1 MDKKMSIF
9 SDCQI
14 VLDLT
19 TSVNFKKKTE
29 IRKIITNNGGVISYI
44 VTKKS
49 THVVCNDPEK
59 ADISYKCKMATKYGL
74 PVVSLDYIHDCVD
87 QGRLLNTD
95 NYILVGKTKSQEF
108 SSGKIT
114 ASKYQSKE
122 PKKKKFKIDP
132 KNVKVW
138 KTEDKNAP
146 EYNEKDYE
154 VAKYAIFQKY
164 DKLKE
169 TTLFYN
175 LEIHVADPVDLNRSD
190 CYRFRVF
197 SHHGSTAE
205 IERGVT
211 ECRYVATSDDALHVY
226 TYLHTEQTR
235 PPYNMDIIYQPL
247 SRKIGSTNFQKMVEI
262 YGMDSRP
269 LSPSTVELIEHI
281 WKEATG
287 EIEQV
292 ISVPLQSIKLEQ
304 IEKAEA
310 ILLMIKDCKD
320 DSRVV
325 KLFEEFYEALPHKN
339 KNQPVSSQRRSWLS
353 KKQDICQMIKDMV
366 AVSESTNWS
375 TRSSTEAKYK
385 ALRCRLDGLEITD
398 TEYKQIKEHIIQS
411 LKQGSP
417 EINISNVFCVH
428 RQVEEDNFRKDL
440 RPQKLLFHA
449 SKVQNFVGILS
460 RGLLLPK
467 IIVDDFGGTRT
478 DAGMLGNGVYFA
490 SSASTSIQYS
500 DQSKCKGTRMML
512 VSNVALGNCKDFTEY
527 HKDLQGPPE
536 GYESCHGVASSEDQP
551 SEFKDDEYVIYNTNQ
566 QIVEY
571 LVEFSMEGDIKQS
584 FNIESMSTM
593 EEDVD
598 LDVNQQIDLKDVSGI
613 KNPMDKVEPGLVS
626 TSGESCVLKSVHIR
640 AQLMDLASKVV
651 VLQEYHNTSTSTLEA
666 KYVFPLDDMAAV
678 CGFEAFINGKHIVG
692 EVKEKETAHKEY
704 KKAISEGHGA
714 YLMDQDE
721 ETPDVFTVSVGNL
734 PPGCVAL
741 IKITYVSELQVEGEL
756 INFTIPGSVAPW
768 KQEASNTEGDDSC
781 TIKVSIQMPFDIRTV
796 TCPTHKIMKKS
807 TATRCTVSMTE
818 GQTISDGFQ
827 LLIGLAEIHV
837 PRMWVEVDNEGKQTE
852 AAMLTFYP
860 EFEAAEDNE
869 TEIILVLDLSNSM
882 KGKALLEAK
891 KILLLTLNHLSAH
904 TLFNIVL
911 FGTCYRELFPTGQ
924 KKSKSTLKIAEQFV
938 KDIQANMGSTEVYR
952 PLHSFF
958 LLKPENSLRNVFILS
973 DGHINNEETTL
984 KAVRD
989 NCQHTRI
996 FTFGVS
1002 AIANK
1007 HVLKAMSRL
1016 GAGSFEYFDS
1026 QSKSK
1031 WENKVKSQI
1040 QKTSQPVL
1048 TSVSVAWQQFDTP
1061 PPVQAPQ
1068 QITALFNGSR
1078 LVVYGFVSNCKMAT
1092 LKAEIG
1098 GQEISTVV
1106 STSELSTTQGQNLH
1120 RLTAKAII
1128 RDWEDGV
1135 LSPDSIDHQLK
1146 KMDMKDYIIELS
1158 KKYSIVTQLTS
1169 FIAVEKREKDE
1180 VLHADGPS
1188 ILELVSDEDV
1198 DTLQYLGWEG
1208 EVEHSYY
1215 EIGDME
1221 VEETYDE
1228 VVDMDME
1235 DTDEE
1240 VVYMDRKDSYNKR
1253 YGADMEEAAP
1263 MHDLYLCDDGTDRL
1277 TFGTVEKQSATRLDD
1292 SDEDSNELLD
1302 YGSSY
1307 SSSED
1312 FEEDGIIAEAT
1323 SMISEEGQYNSS
1335 SDEEMQTLVL
1345 DAGSFMMKA
1354 GFAGDDHPRA
1364 NFPTAVGRPRHQGVM
1379 VGMGQKDAYVG
1390 FEACGKSAQG
1400 KEVEK
1405 KKREE
1410 KQIDDILM
1418 KYSRSPT
1425 SSYDVDTIESSNE
1438 ETVPDVHRKVRGMI
1452 TGEPQ
1457 SSPYPSNMLFLG
1469 SPRKIPPTQSVA
1481 PPPMGSQRFSD
1492 CLSKVIQPV
1501 TSTLLSEEVEVK
1513 ASTFHSKRIS
1523 YDPLGGMPPSQ
1534 PPRGMPSSQPPRGM
1548 PPPQPL
1554 GGMPPPP
1561 PPRGKHVDVSSSVI
1575 PPDPSIQFYIPMSPA
1590 QAIPEDTVYDAFPP
1604 PPPPL
1609 QSTGGMPPPGPL
1621 QSRGMPPPG
1630 SLLLTEM
1637 PPPAHLQ
1644 PRGILPSFQSK
1655 GMPPS
1660 AHLQSKGMPPPVPLQ
1675 SKGVPP
1681 PAPLQS
1687 RGMPP
1692 PAHQQSRGMPPPAH
1706 LQPRGILP
1714 SFQSRGMP
1722 PPAPLQSRGMP
1733 PPAHQQSRGMPPPA
1747 PLQSR
1752 EMPPHL
1758 FSTKGMPP
1766 LPPPLSSLGM
1776 PVMSSASEM
1785 PPLHQKGKPQPL
1797 LQSSKQMDSSM
1808 IGAPPPP
1815 LLEELNDMLPERRYG
1830 PPGGIP
1836 PPPPPPTG
1844 LPIPKTPFGVGGLYV
1859 PPQGPR
1865 EPPPSSIQM
1874 QPSPQQMSKSRSFQP
1889 KQNQPISSSSPRA
1902 QLLSDIS
1909 AATSA
1914 KKMSGLTAP
1923 GGSARVFGSITKSL
1937 SIIEKDIPS
1946 LLDSAIPERKYHRLG
1961 MNSVIKQHAIASE
1974 YKREMPLTKDN
1985 QDTFV
1990 YKEKQRATSSH
2001 FGSFNLE
2008 EKSTDLE
2015 QPIYFGSFGL
2025 QEKSTEQP
2033 AYECS
2038 VKSTKILDQ
2047 YTDMTRPDSIQK
2059 QSNTE
2064 ELMVDSHF
2072 ASVFDDLR
2080 LNLRSRKSKKRM
2092 GKALQVDE
2100 DDDDGDGDDNRGM
2113 MTKTSTMGRKMT
2125 MRTTSEPDAPA
2136 PPPPRGKG
2144 RQPPKAVK
2152 KVEETPA
2159 PVPPPPRGGRRPPPE
2174 PTVSSGSET
2183 VGQQGPSTD
2192 LADYGIGST
2201 IKPVKT
2207 GGRVNIHSI
2216 NKIFAIQEED
2226 GSWKFSQELCTLLG
2240 IEYDACMTILKEAGI
2255 KSLALKIQEEIMILL
2270 ATSLTLLVIIQLI
2283 TPDFVS
2289 DHILEQSWQQQLTQW
2304 LSNSTKRPITRQ
2316 ICFKTPT
2323 DLLKMVDFYQQKEA
2337 EYKWTSDMLE
2347 LGHCWG
2353 QVAAKMLNVV

>member
-1 MDKKMSIF
+1 MSIF

-29 IRKIITNNGGVISYI
+29 IRKKITNNGGVISYI

-138 KTEDKNAP
+138 KIEDKNAP

-175 LEIHVADPVDLNRSD
+175 LEIHVAEPVDLNRSD

-197 SHHGSTAE
+197 SHHGSIAE

-235 PPYNMDIIYQPL
+235 PPYNMDVIYQPL

-269 LSPSTVELIEHI
+269 LSPSTEELIEHI

-310 ILLMIKDCKD
+310 ILLKIKDCKD
-320 DSRVV
+320 DLKVEQ
-325 KLFEEFYEALPHKN
+325 LFKEFNETLPHKN
-339 KNQPVSSQRRSWLS
+339 KTQPVRSQRRSWLS

-417 EINISNVFCVH
+417 EISISNVFCVH

-536 GYESCHGVASSEDQP
+536 GYDSCHG
-551 SEFKDDEYVIYNTNQ
+551 DDEYVIYNTNQ

-571 LVEFSMEGDIKQS
+571 LVEFSVEGDIKQS
-584 FNIESMSTM
+584 LNIESMSTM

-768 KQEASNTEGDDSC
+768 KQGPSNTEGDDSC
-781 TIKVSIQMPFDIRTV
+781 TIQVSIQMPFDIRT
-796 TCPTHKIMKKS
+796 S
-807 TATRCTVSMTE
+807 TATRCTVLMTE

-882 KGKALLEAK
+882 KGKALQEAK

-904 TLFNIVL
+904 TLFNIVV
-911 FGTCYRELFPTGQ
+911 FGTCYRELFPAGQ

-984 KAVRD
+984 KAVHD

-1026 QSKSK
+1026 HAKSK

-1180 VLHADGPS
+1180 VIEADGPS

-1208 EVEHSYY
+1208 EGEGEEEHLYCNSTYFGA
-1215 EIGDME
+1215 EMGDS
-1221 VEETYDE
+1221 YDE
-1228 VVDMDME
+1228 LICV
-1235 DTDEE
+1235 
-1240 VVYMDRKDSYNKR
+1240 
-1253 YGADMEEAAP
+1253 GMEEAAP
-1263 MHDLYLCDDGTDRL
+1263 MHNLLRCDLETDMSPEQKGYAR
-1277 TFGTVEKQSATRLDD
+1277 FID
-1292 SDEDSNELLD
+1292 SDEDANELFSFN
-1302 YGSSY
+1302 SSY
-1307 SSSED
+1307 ASCED
-1312 FEEDGIIAEAT
+1312 FEEDEILEEAT
-1323 SMISEEGQYNSS
+1323 SMISEEGQYKSS
-1335 SDEEMQTLVL
+1335 SDEDVQIMPLVL
-1345 DAGSFMMKA
+1345 DAGSLMMKA

-1390 FEACGKSAQG
+1390 FEACGKPAKG
-1400 KEVEK
+1400 KELEK
-1405 KKREE
+1405 KEV
-1410 KQIDDILM
+1410 KQRGADTLM
-1418 KYSRSPT
+1418 KYSRSLT
-1425 SSYDVDTIESSNE
+1425 LSSDEDTIESS
-1438 ETVPDVHRKVRGMI
+1438 VPDKHQALK
-1452 TGEPQ
+1452 TL
-1457 SSPYPSNMLFLG
+1457 SDMLSLKSG
-1469 SPRKIPPTQSVA
+1469 SLRKIQPTQPDAS
-1481 PPPMGSQRFSD
+1481 PPFQSQMISD
-1492 CLSKVIQPV
+1492 AQSKGTQQS
-1501 TSTLLSEEVEVK
+1501 TSQLLSDKLEIK
-1513 ASTFHSKRIS
+1513 ASPFHSKRLS
-1523 YDPLGGMPPSQ
+1523 YEPPGEMR
-1534 PPRGMPSSQPPRGM
+1534 PPQPPRGM
-1548 PPPQPL
+1548 PPSQPL
-1554 GGMPPPP
+1554 
-1561 PPRGKHVDVSSSVI
+1561 RGKHVDGSSSVI
-1575 PPDPSIQFYIPMSPA
+1575 PPDPSTQLYFPMSPA
-1590 QAIPEDTVYDAFPP
+1590 QAFPEEIVYDALPP

-1609 QSTGGMPPPGPL
+1609 PST
-1621 QSRGMPPPG
+1621 
-1630 SLLLTEM
+1630 
-1637 PPPAHLQ
+1637 
-1644 PRGILPSFQSK
+1644 
-1655 GMPPS
+1655 
-1660 AHLQSKGMPPPVPLQ
+1660 
-1675 SKGVPP
+1675 
-1681 PAPLQS
+1681 
-1687 RGMPP
+1687 
-1692 PAHQQSRGMPPPAH
+1692 
-1706 LQPRGILP
+1706 
-1714 SFQSRGMP
+1714 RGMP
-1722 PPAPLQSRGMP
+1722 PPAPLQSTRAMSDKWQIKP
-1733 PPAHQQSRGMPPPA
+1733 STFRSKRLFDDPSRGMPPP
-1747 PLQSR
+1747 Q
-1752 EMPPHL
+1752 
-1758 FSTKGMPP
+1758 
-1766 LPPPLSSLGM
+1766 
-1776 PVMSSASEM
+1776 
-1785 PPLHQKGKPQPL
+1785 
-1797 LQSSKQMDSSM
+1797 
-1808 IGAPPPP
+1808 
-1815 LLEELNDMLPERRYG
+1815 
-1830 PPGGIP
+1830 PPGGMHVVGSSSVKSDPPSIQMYSPMSAALAFPEEICDELLPQQVGPQFGIP
-1836 PPPPPPTG
+1836 PPPPP
-1844 LPIPKTPFGVGGLYV
+1844 LA
-1859 PPQGPR
+1859 
-1865 EPPPSSIQM
+1865 SS
-1874 QPSPQQMSKSRSFQP
+1874 
-1889 KQNQPISSSSPRA
+1889 
-1902 QLLSDIS
+1902 
-1909 AATSA
+1909 
-1914 KKMSGLTAP
+1914 
-1923 GGSARVFGSITKSL
+1923 
-1937 SIIEKDIPS
+1937 
-1946 LLDSAIPERKYHRLG
+1946 
-1961 MNSVIKQHAIASE
+1961 
-1974 YKREMPLTKDN
+1974 
-1985 QDTFV
+1985 
-1990 YKEKQRATSSH
+1990 
-2001 FGSFNLE
+2001 
-2008 EKSTDLE
+2008 
-2015 QPIYFGSFGL
+2015 
-2025 QEKSTEQP
+2025 
-2033 AYECS
+2033 
-2038 VKSTKILDQ
+2038 
-2047 YTDMTRPDSIQK
+2047 
-2059 QSNTE
+2059 
-2064 ELMVDSHF
+2064 
-2072 ASVFDDLR
+2072 
-2080 LNLRSRKSKKRM
+2080 
-2092 GKALQVDE
+2092 
-2100 DDDDGDGDDNRGM
+2100 RGI
-2113 MTKTSTMGRKMT
+2113 
-2125 MRTTSEPDAPA
+2125 
-2136 PPPPRGKG
+2136 PPPP
-2144 RQPPKAVK
+2144 PPL
-2152 KVEETPA
+2152 PSSGM
-2159 PVPPPPRGGRRPPPE
+2159 PPPTSLQSRGMPVKIKCSASGMPPLH
-2174 PTVSSGSET
+2174 
-2183 VGQQGPSTD
+2183 QQGKTTTTF
-2192 LADYGIGST
+2192 AV
-2201 IKPVKT
+2201 IKT
-2207 GGRVNIHSI
+2207 NGL
-2216 NKIFAIQEED
+2216 
-2226 GSWKFSQELCTLLG
+2226 FSVWCT
-2240 IEYDACMTILKEAGI
+2240 T
-2255 KSLALKIQEEIMILL
+2255 
-2270 ATSLTLLVIIQLI
+2270 TFT
-2283 TPDFVS
+2283 
-2289 DHILEQSWQQQLTQW
+2289 
-2304 LSNSTKRPITRQ
+2304 TKRIESYATGTKVWSSKRNTTTA
-2316 ICFKTPT
+2316 I
-2323 DLLKMVDFYQQKEA
+2323 
-2337 EYKWTSDMLE
+2337 WS
-2347 LGHCWG
+2347 
-2353 QVAAKMLNVV
+2353 

>member
-1 MDKKMSIF
+1 MSIF

-29 IRKIITNNGGVISYI
+29 IRKKITNNGGVISYI

-59 ADISYKCKMATKYGL
+59 ADISYKCKMASKYGL

-138 KTEDKNAP
+138 KIEDKNAP

-175 LEIHVADPVDLNRSD
+175 LEIHVAEPVDLNRSD
-190 CYRFRVF
+190 CYRFRVY
-197 SHHGSTAE
+197 SHFGSLTD

-235 PPYNMDIIYQPL
+235 PPYNMDVIYQPL
-247 SRKIGSTNFQKMVEI
+247 SRKIGSTNFQKMVDI

-269 LSPSTVELIEHI
+269 LSPSTEELIEHI

-310 ILLMIKDCKD
+310 ILLKIKDCKD
-320 DSRVV
+320 DLKVEQ
-325 KLFEEFYEALPHKN
+325 LFKEFNETLPHKN
-339 KNQPVSSQRRSWLS
+339 KTQPVKSQRRAWLS

-385 ALRCRLDGLEITD
+385 ALRCRLDGLQITD
-398 TEYKQIKEHIIQS
+398 TEYKLIKEHIIQS

-417 EINISNVFCVH
+417 EISISNVFCVH
-428 RQVEEDNFRKDL
+428 RQVEEDNFRKNL

-536 GYESCHGVASSEDQP
+536 GYDSCHGVASSEDQS
-551 SEFKDDEYVIYNTNQ
+551 SEFQDDEYVIYNTNQ

-571 LVEFSMEGDIKQS
+571 LVEFSVEGDIKQS
-584 FNIESMSTM
+584 LNIESLSTM
-593 EEDVD
+593 EEDQD
-598 LDVNQQIDLKDVSGI
+598 DNVNQQIDLKDVSGI

-768 KQEASNTEGDDSC
+768 KQEASNTEDDDSC
-781 TIKVSIQMPFDIRTV
+781 TIQVSIQMPFDIRTV

-807 TATRCTVSMTE
+807 TATRCTVSMVE

-837 PRMWVEVDNEGKQTE
+837 PRMWVEVDSEGKQTE

-882 KGKALLEAK
+882 KGKALQEAK

-904 TLFNIVL
+904 TLFNIVV
-911 FGTCYRELFPTGQ
+911 FGTCYRELFPAGQ
-924 KKSKSTLKIAEQFV
+924 KKSKSTLKFAEQFV

-984 KAVRD
+984 KSVHD

-1026 QSKSK
+1026 HAKSK

-1180 VLHADGPS
+1180 VIEADEPS

-1208 EVEHSYY
+1208 EGEGEEEHLYCNSTYFGA
-1215 EIGDME
+1215 EMGDS
-1221 VEETYDE
+1221 YDE
-1228 VVDMDME
+1228 LICV
-1235 DTDEE
+1235 
-1240 VVYMDRKDSYNKR
+1240 
-1253 YGADMEEAAP
+1253 GMEEAAP
-1263 MHDLYLCDDGTDRL
+1263 MHNLLRCDLETDMSPEQKGYAR
-1277 TFGTVEKQSATRLDD
+1277 FID
-1292 SDEDSNELLD
+1292 SDEDANELFSFN
-1302 YGSSY
+1302 SSY
-1307 SSSED
+1307 ASCED
-1312 FEEDGIIAEAT
+1312 FEEDEILEEAT
-1323 SMISEEGQYNSS
+1323 SMISEEGQYKSS
-1335 SDEEMQTLVL
+1335 SDEDVQIMPLVL
-1345 DAGSFMMKA
+1345 DAGSLMMKA

-1390 FEACGKSAQG
+1390 FEACGKPAKG
-1400 KEVEK
+1400 KELEK
-1405 KKREE
+1405 KEV
-1410 KQIDDILM
+1410 KQRGADTLM
-1418 KYSRSPT
+1418 KYSRSLT
-1425 SSYDVDTIESSNE
+1425 LSSDEDTIESS
-1438 ETVPDVHRKVRGMI
+1438 VPDKHQALK
-1452 TGEPQ
+1452 TL
-1457 SSPYPSNMLFLG
+1457 SDMLSLKSG
-1469 SPRKIPPTQSVA
+1469 SLRKIQPTQQDAS
-1481 PPPMGSQRFSD
+1481 PPFQSQMISD
-1492 CLSKVIQPV
+1492 AQSKGTQQS
-1501 TSTLLSEEVEVK
+1501 TSQLLSDKLEIK
-1513 ASTFHSKRIS
+1513 ASPFHSKRLS
-1523 YDPLGGMPPSQ
+1523 YEPPGEMR
-1534 PPRGMPSSQPPRGM
+1534 PPQPPRGM
-1548 PPPQPL
+1548 PPSQPL
-1554 GGMPPPP
+1554 
-1561 PPRGKHVDVSSSVI
+1561 RGKHVDGSSSVI
-1575 PPDPSIQFYIPMSPA
+1575 PPDPSTQLYFPMSPA
-1590 QAIPEDTVYDAFPP
+1590 QAFPEEIVYDALPP

-1609 QSTGGMPPPGPL
+1609 PST
-1621 QSRGMPPPG
+1621 
-1630 SLLLTEM
+1630 
-1637 PPPAHLQ
+1637 
-1644 PRGILPSFQSK
+1644 
-1655 GMPPS
+1655 
-1660 AHLQSKGMPPPVPLQ
+1660 
-1675 SKGVPP
+1675 
-1681 PAPLQS
+1681 
-1687 RGMPP
+1687 
-1692 PAHQQSRGMPPPAH
+1692 
-1706 LQPRGILP
+1706 
-1714 SFQSRGMP
+1714 RGMP
-1722 PPAPLQSRGMP
+1722 PPAPLQSTRAMSDKWQIKP
-1733 PPAHQQSRGMPPPA
+1733 STFRSKRLFDDPSRGMPPPQPPGGMHVVGSSSVKSDPPSIQMYSPMSA
-1747 PLQSR
+1747 ALAFPEEICDELLPQQVGPQFGIPPPPPPLASSRGIPPPPPPLPSSGMPPPTSLQSR
-1752 EMPPHL
+1752 
-1758 FSTKGMPP
+1758 
-1766 LPPPLSSLGM
+1766 GM
-1776 PVMSSASEM
+1776 PVKIKCSASGM
-1785 PPLHQKGKPQPL
+1785 PPLHQQGKPQPP
-1797 LQSSKQMDSSM
+1797 LQSSKQMDSLVS
-1808 IGAPPPP
+1808 GAPPPS
-1815 LLEELNDMLPERRYG
+1815 LLKELNRMLPEPRYG
-1830 PPGGIP
+1830 PPRGIQP
-1836 PPPPPPTG
+1836 PP
-1844 LPIPKTPFGVGGLYV
+1844 F
-1859 PPQGPR
+1859 GPR
-1865 EPPPSSIQM
+1865 EMAKSS
-1874 QPSPQQMSKSRSFQP
+1874 SSHL
-1889 KQNQPISSSSPRA
+1889 KQNQVFSSTSPRA

-1909 AATSA
+1909 DGSSA
-1914 KKMSGLTAP
+1914 KKMSGLTAR

-1946 LLDSAIPERKYHRLG
+1946 QLDSAD
-1961 MNSVIKQHAIASE
+1961 SV
-1974 YKREMPLTKDN
+1974 
-1985 QDTFV
+1985 
-1990 YKEKQRATSSH
+1990 
-2001 FGSFNLE
+2001 
-2008 EKSTDLE
+2008 
-2015 QPIYFGSFGL
+2015 
-2025 QEKSTEQP
+2025 
-2033 AYECS
+2033 
-2038 VKSTKILDQ
+2038 
-2047 YTDMTRPDSIQK
+2047 QK

-2064 ELMVDSHF
+2064 ELMVDSH
-2072 ASVFDDLR
+2072 ASLFD
-2080 LNLRSRKSKKRM
+2080 NLRSRKFKKRM
-2092 GKALQVDE
+2092 GKVNVTDYADNRLQVDE
-2100 DDDDGDGDDNRGM
+2100 DDEDGEDGDDDNRGM
-2113 MTKTSTMGRKMT
+2113 MTKLRTVNVHGFKVKLST
-2125 MRTTSEPDAPA
+2125 EPAK
-2136 PPPPRGKG
+2136 PRGFLCEIG
-2144 RQPPKAVK
+2144 GQRRRAAIKAKDRDSYGIDVK
-2152 KVEETPA
+2152 KV
-2159 PVPPPPRGGRRPPPE
+2159 
-2174 PTVSSGSET
+2174 SSRSET
-2183 VGQQGPSTD
+2183 VRQQGPSTD

-2207 GGRVNIHSI
+2207 GGTVDKYSM

-2226 GSWKFSQELCTLLG
+2226 GSWKFSQQLCTLLG
-2240 IEYDACMTILKEAGI
+2240 IEYDACMKILKEAGI
-2255 KSLALKIQEEIMILL
+2255 KSLASKIQEEIMILL

-2283 TPDFVS
+2283 SPDFVS
-2289 DHILEQSWQQQLTQW
+2289 DHILEQSWQQELTQW
-2304 LSNSTKRPITRQ
+2304 LSDSTKRPITRQ

-2323 DLLKMVDFYQQKEA
+2323 DLLKMVTFYQQKET
-2337 EYKWTSDMLE
+2337 EYKWTSGMLE

-2353 QVAAKMLNVV
+2353 HVAAKMLHVV

>member
-1 MDKKMSIF
+1 MSIF

-29 IRKIITNNGGVISYI
+29 IRKKITNNGGVISYI

-138 KTEDKNAP
+138 KIEDKNSP

-169 TTLFYN
+169 TTMFYN
-175 LEIHVADPVDLNRSD
+175 LEIHVAEPVDLNRSD
-190 CYRFRVF
+190 CYRFRIF
-197 SHHGSTAE
+197 SHHGSIAE

-235 PPYNMDIIYQPL
+235 PPYNMDVIYQPL

-287 EIEQV
+287 EIEQE

-310 ILLMIKDCKD
+310 ILLKIKDCKD
-320 DSRVV
+320 DLKVEQ
-325 KLFEEFYEALPHKN
+325 LFKEFNEILPHKN
-339 KNQPVSSQRRSWLS
+339 KTQPVKSQRRSWLS

-385 ALRCRLDGLEITD
+385 ALRCRLDGLQITD

-411 LKQGSP
+411 LKQGSS
-417 EINISNVFCVH
+417 EISISNVFCVH

-467 IIVDDFGGTRT
+467 IIVDNFGGTRT

-490 SSASTSIQYS
+490 SSASIQYS

-536 GYESCHGVASSEDQP
+536 GYDSCHGVASSEDQP
-551 SEFKDDEYVIYNTNQ
+551 SEFQDDEYVIYNTNQ

-571 LVEFSMEGDIKQS
+571 LVEFSVEGDIKQS
-584 FNIESMSTM
+584 FNIESMFTM

-651 VLQEYHNTSTSTLEA
+651 VLQEYHNNSTSTLEA

-768 KQEASNTEGDDSC
+768 KQEASNTEDDDSC
-781 TIKVSIQMPFDIRTV
+781 TIQVSIQMPFDIRTV

-807 TATRCTVSMTE
+807 TATRCTVSMVE

-837 PRMWVEVDNEGKQTE
+837 PRMWVEVDGEGKQTE

-882 KGKALLEAK
+882 KGKALQEAK

-904 TLFNIVL
+904 TLFNIVV
-911 FGTCYRELFPTGQ
+911 FGTCYRELFPAGQ
-924 KKSKSTLKIAEQFV
+924 KKSKSTLKISEQFV

-984 KAVRD
+984 KAVHD

-1026 QSKSK
+1026 HAKSK
-1031 WENKVKSQI
+1031 WENMVKSQI

-1180 VLHADGPS
+1180 VIQADGPS

-1208 EVEHSYY
+1208 EGEGEEEHLYSTYFGA
-1215 EIGDME
+1215 EMGDS
-1221 VEETYDE
+1221 YDE
-1228 VVDMDME
+1228 LICV
-1235 DTDEE
+1235 
-1240 VVYMDRKDSYNKR
+1240 
-1253 YGADMEEAAP
+1253 GMEEAAP
-1263 MHDLYLCDDGTDRL
+1263 MHNLLRCDYLNILNVIEPRR
-1277 TFGTVEKQSATRLDD
+1277 EK
-1292 SDEDSNELLD
+1292 
-1302 YGSSY
+1302 
-1307 SSSED
+1307 
-1312 FEEDGIIAEAT
+1312 
-1323 SMISEEGQYNSS
+1323 
-1335 SDEEMQTLVL
+1335 VL
-1345 DAGSFMMKA
+1345 PILRSVQQDITK
-1354 GFAGDDHPRA
+1354 
-1364 NFPTAVGRPRHQGVM
+1364 
-1379 VGMGQKDAYVG
+1379 Y
-1390 FEACGKSAQG
+1390 KSAG
-1400 KEVEK
+1400 RLGENDALWWTRYLEG
-1405 KKREE
+1405 
-1410 KQIDDILM
+1410 
-1418 KYSRSPT
+1418 
-1425 SSYDVDTIESSNE
+1425 IELNE
-1438 ETVPDVHRKVRGMI
+1438 RTVPYI
-1452 TGEPQ
+1452 PQ
-1457 SSPYPSNMLFLG
+1457 
-1469 SPRKIPPTQSVA
+1469 
-1481 PPPMGSQRFSD
+1481 
-1492 CLSKVIQPV
+1492 LSILPKFREDARPI
-1501 TSTLLSEEVEVK
+1501 
-1513 ASTFHSKRIS
+1513 
-1523 YDPLGGMPPSQ
+1523 
-1534 PPRGMPSSQPPRGM
+1534 
-1548 PPPQPL
+1548 
-1554 GGMPPPP
+1554 
-1561 PPRGKHVDVSSSVI
+1561 
-1575 PPDPSIQFYIPMSPA
+1575 PSI
-1590 QAIPEDTVYDAFPP
+1590 
-1604 PPPPL
+1604 L
-1609 QSTGGMPPPGPL
+1609 
-1621 QSRGMPPPG
+1621 
-1630 SLLLTEM
+1630 
-1637 PPPAHLQ
+1637 
-1644 PRGILPSFQSK
+1644 
-1655 GMPPS
+1655 
-1660 AHLQSKGMPPPVPLQ
+1660 
-1675 SKGVPP
+1675 
-1681 PAPLQS
+1681 
-1687 RGMPP
+1687 
-1692 PAHQQSRGMPPPAH
+1692 
-1706 LQPRGILP
+1706 
-1714 SFQSRGMP
+1714 
-1722 PPAPLQSRGMP
+1722 
-1733 PPAHQQSRGMPPPA
+1733 
-1747 PLQSR
+1747 
-1752 EMPPHL
+1752 
-1758 FSTKGMPP
+1758 
-1766 LPPPLSSLGM
+1766 
-1776 PVMSSASEM
+1776 
-1785 PPLHQKGKPQPL
+1785 
-1797 LQSSKQMDSSM
+1797 DSS
-1808 IGAPPPP
+1808 
-1815 LLEELNDMLPERRYG
+1815 
-1830 PPGGIP
+1830 
-1836 PPPPPPTG
+1836 
-1844 LPIPKTPFGVGGLYV
+1844 
-1859 PPQGPR
+1859 
-1865 EPPPSSIQM
+1865 
-1874 QPSPQQMSKSRSFQP
+1874 
-1889 KQNQPISSSSPRA
+1889 
-1902 QLLSDIS
+1902 
-1909 AATSA
+1909 
-1914 KKMSGLTAP
+1914 
-1923 GGSARVFGSITKSL
+1923 
-1937 SIIEKDIPS
+1937 
-1946 LLDSAIPERKYHRLG
+1946 
-1961 MNSVIKQHAIASE
+1961 
-1974 YKREMPLTKDN
+1974 
-1985 QDTFV
+1985 
-1990 YKEKQRATSSH
+1990 
-2001 FGSFNLE
+2001 
-2008 EKSTDLE
+2008 
-2015 QPIYFGSFGL
+2015 
-2025 QEKSTEQP
+2025 
-2033 AYECS
+2033 
-2038 VKSTKILDQ
+2038 
-2047 YTDMTRPDSIQK
+2047 
-2059 QSNTE
+2059 
-2064 ELMVDSHF
+2064 
-2072 ASVFDDLR
+2072 
-2080 LNLRSRKSKKRM
+2080 
-2092 GKALQVDE
+2092 
-2100 DDDDGDGDDNRGM
+2100 
-2113 MTKTSTMGRKMT
+2113 
-2125 MRTTSEPDAPA
+2125 
-2136 PPPPRGKG
+2136 
-2144 RQPPKAVK
+2144 
-2152 KVEETPA
+2152 
-2159 PVPPPPRGGRRPPPE
+2159 
-2174 PTVSSGSET
+2174 
-2183 VGQQGPSTD
+2183 
-2192 LADYGIGST
+2192 
-2201 IKPVKT
+2201 
-2207 GGRVNIHSI
+2207 
-2216 NKIFAIQEED
+2216 
-2226 GSWKFSQELCTLLG
+2226 
-2240 IEYDACMTILKEAGI
+2240 
-2255 KSLALKIQEEIMILL
+2255 
-2270 ATSLTLLVIIQLI
+2270 
-2283 TPDFVS
+2283 
-2289 DHILEQSWQQQLTQW
+2289 
-2304 LSNSTKRPITRQ
+2304 
-2316 ICFKTPT
+2316 
-2323 DLLKMVDFYQQKEA
+2323 
-2337 EYKWTSDMLE
+2337 
-2347 LGHCWG
+2347 
-2353 QVAAKMLNVV
+2353 

>member
-1 MDKKMSIF
+1 MSIF

-29 IRKIITNNGGVISYI
+29 IRKKITNNGGVISYI

-59 ADISYKCKMATKYGL
+59 ADISYKCKMASKYGL

-138 KTEDKNAP
+138 KIEDKNAP

-169 TTLFYN
+169 TMLFYN
-175 LEIHVADPVDLNRSD
+175 LEIHVAEPVDLNRSD
-190 CYRFRVF
+190 CYRFRVY
-197 SHHGSTAE
+197 SHFGSLTD

-235 PPYNMDIIYQPL
+235 PPYNMDVIYQPL

-292 ISVPLQSIKLEQ
+292 ISVPLQSIKFEQ

-310 ILLMIKDCKD
+310 ILLKIKDCKD
-320 DSRVV
+320 DLKVEQ
-325 KLFEEFYEALPHKN
+325 LFKEFNEILPHKN
-339 KNQPVSSQRRSWLS
+339 KTQPVKSHRRSWLS

-417 EINISNVFCVH
+417 EISISNVFCVH

-536 GYESCHGVASSEDQP
+536 GYDSCHGVASSEDQS
-551 SEFKDDEYVIYNTNQ
+551 SEFQDDEYVIYNTNQ

-571 LVEFSMEGDIKQS
+571 LVEFSVEGDIKQS
-584 FNIESMSTM
+584 FNIESMFTM

-651 VLQEYHNTSTSTLEA
+651 VLQEYHNNSTSTLEA

-768 KQEASNTEGDDSC
+768 KQEASNTEDDDSC
-781 TIKVSIQMPFDIRTV
+781 TIQVSIQMPFDIRTV

-807 TATRCTVSMTE
+807 TATRCTVSMVE

-837 PRMWVEVDNEGKQTE
+837 PRMWVEVDGEGKQTE

-882 KGKALLEAK
+882 KGKALQEAK

-904 TLFNIVL
+904 TLFNIVV
-911 FGTCYRELFPTGQ
+911 FGTCYRELFPAGQ
-924 KKSKSTLKIAEQFV
+924 KKSKSTLKISEQFV

-984 KAVRD
+984 KAVHD

-1026 QSKSK
+1026 HAKSK

-1180 VLHADGPS
+1180 VIQADGPS

-1208 EVEHSYY
+1208 EEEHLYS
-1215 EIGDME
+1215 ECFGAEMVDC
-1221 VEETYDE
+1221 YDVLGAE
-1228 VVDMDME
+1228 MVDCYDIL
-1235 DTDEE
+1235 
-1240 VVYMDRKDSYNKR
+1240 
-1253 YGADMEEAAP
+1253 GADMEEAAP
-1263 MHDLYLCDDGTDRL
+1263 MPYFLSCDLETDMSPEQKGYAR
-1277 TFGTVEKQSATRLDD
+1277 FID
-1292 SDEDSNELLD
+1292 SDEDANELFSFKI
-1302 YGSSY
+1302 SSY
-1307 SSSED
+1307 ASCED
-1312 FEEDGIIAEAT
+1312 FEEDEILEEAT
-1323 SMISEEGQYNSS
+1323 SMISEEGQYKSS
-1335 SDEEMQTLVL
+1335 SDEDVQIMPLVL
-1345 DAGSFMMKA
+1345 DAGSLMMKA

-1390 FEACGKSAQG
+1390 FEACGKPAKG
-1400 KEVEK
+1400 KELEK
-1405 KKREE
+1405 KEV
-1410 KQIDDILM
+1410 KQRGADTLM
-1418 KYSRSPT
+1418 KYSRSLT
-1425 SSYDVDTIESSNE
+1425 LSSDEDTIESS
-1438 ETVPDVHRKVRGMI
+1438 VPDKHQALKKL
-1452 TGEPQ
+1452 
-1457 SSPYPSNMLFLG
+1457 SYSPKMLPLVQKKKMSEEQQLSDMFSFG
-1469 SPRKIPPTQSVA
+1469 SLIKIPPTQ
-1481 PPPMGSQRFSD
+1481 PD
-1492 CLSKVIQPV
+1492 
-1501 TSTLLSEEVEVK
+1501 
-1513 ASTFHSKRIS
+1513 ASPQFQTQMRTPKLFR
-1523 YDPLGGMPPSQ
+1523 GMPPSQ
-1534 PPRGMPSSQPPRGM
+1534 PPRGM
-1548 PPPQPL
+1548 
-1554 GGMPPPP
+1554 
-1561 PPRGKHVDVSSSVI
+1561 HVVGSSSVKSD
-1575 PPDPSIQFYIPMSPA
+1575 PPSIQMYSPMSAALAFPE
-1590 QAIPEDTVYDAFPP
+1590 AICDELLPQQVGPQFGIPP

-1609 QSTGGMPPPGPL
+1609 ASSRGIPPP
-1621 QSRGMPPPG
+1621 PPP
-1630 SLLLTEM
+1630 
-1637 PPPAHLQ
+1637 
-1644 PRGILPSFQSK
+1644 LP
-1655 GMPPS
+1655 
-1660 AHLQSKGMPPPVPLQ
+1660 
-1675 SKGVPP
+1675 
-1681 PAPLQS
+1681 S

-1692 PAHQQSRGMPPPAH
+1692 PAS
-1706 LQPRGILP
+1706 
-1714 SFQSRGMP
+1714 
-1722 PPAPLQSRGMP
+1722 LQSRGMP
-1733 PPAHQQSRGMPPPA
+1733 V
-1747 PLQSR
+1747 
-1752 EMPPHL
+1752 
-1758 FSTKGMPP
+1758 KIKC
-1766 LPPPLSSLGM
+1766 
-1776 PVMSSASEM
+1776 SASGM
-1785 PPLHQKGKPQPL
+1785 PPLHQQGKPQPP
-1797 LQSSKQMDSSM
+1797 LQSSKQMDSLVS
-1808 IGAPPPP
+1808 GAPPPS
-1815 LLEELNDMLPERRYG
+1815 LLKELNRMLPEPRYG
-1830 PPGGIP
+1830 PPKGIP

-1844 LPIPKTPFGVGGLYV
+1844 LPIPKTPFG
-1859 PPQGPR
+1859 PR
-1865 EPPPSSIQM
+1865 EMAKSS
-1874 QPSPQQMSKSRSFQP
+1874 SSHL
-1889 KQNQPISSSSPRA
+1889 KQNQVFSSTSPRA

-1909 AATSA
+1909 DGSSA
-1914 KKMSGLTAP
+1914 KKMSGLTAR
-1923 GGSARVFGSITKSL
+1923 GGSARVLGSITKPL

-1946 LLDSAIPERKYHRLG
+1946 QLDSAD
-1961 MNSVIKQHAIASE
+1961 SV
-1974 YKREMPLTKDN
+1974 
-1985 QDTFV
+1985 
-1990 YKEKQRATSSH
+1990 
-2001 FGSFNLE
+2001 
-2008 EKSTDLE
+2008 
-2015 QPIYFGSFGL
+2015 
-2025 QEKSTEQP
+2025 
-2033 AYECS
+2033 
-2038 VKSTKILDQ
+2038 
-2047 YTDMTRPDSIQK
+2047 QK

-2064 ELMVDSHF
+2064 ELMVDSH
-2072 ASVFDDLR
+2072 ASLFD
-2080 LNLRSRKSKKRM
+2080 NLRSRKFKKRM
-2092 GKALQVDE
+2092 GKANVTDYADNRWHVDE
-2100 DDDDGDGDDNRGM
+2100 DDEDDEDGDDDNRGM
-2113 MTKTSTMGRKMT
+2113 MTKLVTSDVHGMKVKLSTESAK
-2125 MRTTSEPDAPA
+2125 
-2136 PPPPRGKG
+2136 PRGFLCKIG
-2144 RQPPKAVK
+2144 SAVSPRRRAAIEAKDRDSYGIDVK
-2152 KVEETPA
+2152 KV
-2159 PVPPPPRGGRRPPPE
+2159 
-2174 PTVSSGSET
+2174 SSRSET

-2207 GGRVNIHSI
+2207 GGTVDKYSI

-2226 GSWKFSQELCTLLG
+2226 GSWKFSQQLCTLLG
-2240 IEYDACMTILKEAGI
+2240 IEYDACMKILKEAGI
-2255 KSLALKIQEEIMILL
+2255 KSLASKIQEEIMILL

-2283 TPDFVS
+2283 SPDFVS
-2289 DHILEQSWQQQLTQW
+2289 DHILEQSSWQQQLTQW
-2304 LSNSTKRPITRQ
+2304 LSDSTKTPITRQ
-2316 ICFKTPT
+2316 IGFKTPT
-2323 DLLKMVDFYQQKEA
+2323 DLLKMVTFYQQKEA

-2353 QVAAKMLNVV
+2353 HVAAKMLHVV